1 MSETALRR
9 TRVTLS
15 EYEIF
20 VAPLPE
26 NDRWELIGGVVEA
39 MTNPGERHGLI
50 VGNIFAPLKLAL
62 DRGSCRAFSGS
73 MRVQRSDNRT
83 EDMAAIPD
91 IMVRCGPRRDQNF
104 ATDPTVVVEVLSRS
118 TMVRDRGLKFDFY
131 RSLPT
136 LQHIAL
142 VYQDQ
147 MRVEHYVRGSAG
159 WLLTVLTRPADR
171 LAFEAVDVSVD
182 LDTIYLDVP
191 VLRPIETLGL
201 PDDEPPT
208 LIE

>member
-1 MSETALRR
+1 MSGMAPRR
-9 TRVTLS
+9 VRVTLFD
-15 EYEIF
+15 YETF

-26 NDRWELIGGVVEA
+26 NERWELIDGVIES

-50 VGNIFAPLKLAL
+50 VGNIFAPMKLAL
-62 DRGSCRAFSGS
+62 DKGGCRAFSGS
-73 MRVQRSDNRT
+73 MRVQRSDDRN

-91 IMVRCGPRRDQNF
+91 IMVRCGPRRDRNF
-104 ATDPTVVVEVLSRS
+104 ATDPTVVIEVLSRS

-147 MRVEHYVRGSAG
+147 MRVEHYLRGAEG
-159 WLLTVLTRPADR
+159 WMLTVLTRPSDH
-171 LAFEAVDVSVD
+171 LSLDAVDVAIE

-191 VLRPIETLGL
+191 VLRPVETPGVA
-201 PDDEPPT
+201 DDESPT
-208 LIE
+208 LIV